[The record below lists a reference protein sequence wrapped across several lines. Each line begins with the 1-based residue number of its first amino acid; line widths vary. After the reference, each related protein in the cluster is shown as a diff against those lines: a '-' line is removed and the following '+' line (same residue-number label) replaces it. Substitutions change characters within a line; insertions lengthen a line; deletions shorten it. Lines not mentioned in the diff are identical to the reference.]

1 MCLLNIHNVH
11 DPENQQDGGIYDK
24 SHFRYHHSYPVF
36 RWNIISGQESN
47 TSHSIY
53 TITCSVKNS
62 IYWAGRPEKPVAL
75 NHLKELSPEELDL
88 IIGEG
93 SENFLTF
100 NDNQTNLP
108 WIILWDEISRQ
119 KNTST
124 NRSVELT
131 SSGSFMNG
139 IKENGI
145 YK

>member
-1 MCLLNIHNVH
+1 MIKLIL
-11 DPENQQDGGIYDK
+11 GIIIFILF
-24 SHFRYHHSYPVF
+24 SGV
-36 RWNIISGQESN
+36 NIIFGQENKIFQSV
-47 TSHSIY
+47 S

-62 IYWAGRPEKPVAL
+62 IGWAGRPERPVTL

-93 SENFLTF
+93 SENFLTL
-100 NDNQTNLP
+100 NDTQANLP
-108 WIILWDEISRQ
+108 WIILWDEISQQ

>member
-1 MCLLNIHNVH
+1 MSMILKTNKTGVIMIKLIF
-11 DPENQQDGGIYDK
+11 GI
-24 SHFRYHHSYPVF
+24 
-36 RWNIISGQESN
+36 IIVILFSGVNTIFGQENNISQ
-47 TSHSIY
+47 SVY
-53 TITCSVKNS
+53 TITCSIKNS
-62 IYWAGRPEKPVAL
+62 IVWAGRPEKPVAL

-100 NDNQTNLP
+100 NDNQTDLP